1 MAVHDGTYVVVN
13 AKSGMALDVR
23 GGSDRSGTNVQ
34 QWTVNRGDAQ
44 IWALTTGPDGTALRC
59 SLTGKTLDVA
69 GGKVADGTNVQQ
81 WDDNGSAA
89 QRWVLEADGGKAS
102 VGGVSLD
109 TYVVRCAE
117 DPGYALDVSA
127 GGTTAGTN
135 VQVWTANGSDAQRW
149 ALVPVPCMTD
159 GGTYAVVSAL
169 DQDIVLDVAGG
180 STANGARVQTY
191 AWNATAAQV
200 FSAVVDASTSL
211 VSLVNAGSGKA
222 LDCDGASR
230 DGVPVH
236 QWQRDDSNANQRWL
250 IVQSGTMT
258 VNGQAVPTYVLRAM
272 SSSGRCM
279 DVAGG
284 SRALAT
290 TVQCWSANGSL
301 AQRFYLRKAELET
314 ASLPVPSRL
323 GATASMGSWSD
334 STSVSAD
341 GTATV
346 YPCWCAPAGRYK
358 VRYKTIAHHAD
369 GSADTESAWANI
381 VDGTASNEG
390 WGDAWT
396 SDVEDWSYRVACP
409 YGVTVSTSE
418 SVDCVSVRFQVRA
431 YSDDVGGWRAHG
443 PSADATV
450 DVARPTTLTVKS
462 VSFDP
467 SCGLV
472 VAMASDSPRRG
483 CTASVRVLSA
493 DGSTPLTG
501 RVSATG
507 LSQTAEVVVPVGSL
521 YSVPSPGDSVSVDV
535 TWETAYASTS
545 STIAA
550 TISAATVG
558 SLSYEVSDDAA
569 TLCKLVDLPYGTEN
583 RVWALVERG
592 HGSELVECP
601 GWKAGG
607 KSRFRVPTCGPT
619 RVFMASGSGS
629 TYEVAEATIGEALGG
644 FVWVWGERWDRCAA
658 IGVAVGGEPTQDR
671 GYSAS
676 VSVSDTAG
684 RELPV
689 AHGGPTVTVDLDA
702 EGAVLPGDAA
712 PRSEASLDALA
723 HAMADGFVPL
733 FRSPSGDMY
742 RVAVKSV
749 KATPTHGYVKV
760 SVGQEAVSA

>member
-1 MAVHDGTYVVVN
+1 MAVHDGTYVIVN

-44 IWALTTGPDGTALRC
+44 MWALTTGPDGTALRC

-81 WDDNGSAA
+81 WDDNGTAA

-191 AWNATAAQV
+191 AWNGTAAQV

-250 IVQSGTMT
+250 LVQSGTMT
-258 VNGQAVPTYVLRAM
+258 VNGQTVPTYVLRAM

-290 TVQCWSANGSL
+290 TVQCWTANGSV
-301 AQRFYLRKAELET
+301 AQRFYLRKAEVET
-314 ASLPVPSRL
+314 ASLPTPSRL
-323 GATASMGSWSD
+323 GATTSRGSWSD
-334 STSVSAD
+334 SRSVQHD
-341 GTATV
+341 GAVTV
-346 YPCWCAPAGRYK
+346 YPCWCGSSGRYK
-358 VRYKTIAHHAD
+358 VRYKVTLHRAD
-369 GSADTESAWANI
+369 GSADVESPWRSI
-381 VDGTASNEG
+381 VDGTTSNEG

-396 SDVEDWSYRVACP
+396 SDVDDAGWYVTCPRGVA
-409 YGVTVSTSE
+409 VETSAAT
-418 SVDCVSVRFQVRA
+418 DCVSVRFQVRA
-431 YSDDVGGWRAHG
+431 YSDDVGGLRAHG
-443 PSADATV
+443 PAADATV
-450 DVARPTTLTVKS
+450 DVARPARVS
-462 VSFDP
+462 VSSVTFDP
-467 SCGLV
+467 ARGLV
-472 VAMASDSPRRG
+472 VSLASDSERRG
-483 CTASVRVLSA
+483 CTASVRVL
-493 DGSTPLTG
+493 DGGGSTPLSARASESG
-501 RVSATG
+501 LSVSA
-507 LSQTAEVVVPVGSL
+507 SVAIPVGML
-521 YSVPSPGDSVSVDV
+521 YSVPRDGDRLTVDA
-535 TWETAYASTS
+535 TWDTPVASTHA
-545 STIAA
+545 TAVVAA
-550 TISAATVG
+550 AVPSGGV
-558 SLSYEVSDDAA
+558 SYAVSDDAA
-569 TLCKLVDLPYGTEN
+569 TMSKLVDLPYGPEHH
-583 RVWALVERG
+583 VWMLAERG
-592 HGSELVECP
+592 HGSELIECP
-601 GWKAGG
+601 GWRSGDVE
-607 KSRFRVPTCGPT
+607 RFRVPTCGPT
-619 RVFMASGSGS
+619 RVFVSSGSGS
-629 TYEVAEATIGEALGG
+629 SCKVAEETMGDALDR
-644 FVWVWGERWDRCAA
+644 FVWVWGESWDRCAA
-658 IGVAVGGEPTQDR
+658 IRCSVGGPPTQGR
-671 GYSAS
+671 GYEASAT
-676 VSVSDTAG
+676 VSETSG

-689 AHGGPTVTVDLDA
+689 AHGGPAVKVFLDV
-702 EGAVLPGDAA
+702 EGAVLAGDQA
-712 PRSEASLDALA
+712 PCSGACIDALS
-723 HAMADGFVPL
+723 HSLADGYVPL
-733 FRSPSGDMY
+733 FRSPLAGMY
-742 RVAVKSV
+742 RVAVKAVDAPPSMDV
-749 KATPTHGYVKV
+749 TKV
-760 SVGQEAVSA
+760 SVQQEAVSA